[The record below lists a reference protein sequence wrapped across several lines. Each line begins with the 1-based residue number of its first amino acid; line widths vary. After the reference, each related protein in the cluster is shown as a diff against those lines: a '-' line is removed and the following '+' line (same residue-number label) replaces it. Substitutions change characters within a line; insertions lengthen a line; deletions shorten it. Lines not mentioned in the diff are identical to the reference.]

1 MHDRYQDAF
10 YNLYTMERCS
20 AVRHLG
26 NMPIKQTD
34 APITSELDSYNRYSC
49 ENHELWVEE
58 VVKRKFMGE
67 IGKNKRWLQAPSA
80 ESKS

>member
-10 YNLYTMERCS
+10 YNLYTMEQCS
-20 AVRHLG
+20 SVRHLG

-49 ENHELWVEE
+49 ENHEL
-58 VVKRKFMGE
+58 
-67 IGKNKRWLQAPSA
+67 
-80 ESKS
+80 